1 MDTGAD
7 ELRHFE
13 VGLDRLG
20 GSDQI
25 GWMDLEWVV
34 GCKSPILQGRDTQGG
49 QSRDARFQG
58 HETPNSRARDFPGVS
73 FEGKGV

>member
-34 GCKSPILQGRDTQGG
+34 GCKSPILQGRDTLGAQNPGMQDFRGMRLQTPGLETVQG
-49 QSRDARFQG
+49 
-58 HETPNSRARDFPGVS
+58 
-73 FEGKGV
+73 